1 MRVPGGDAGCVSGD
15 EDVVVDHVEGKT
27 AIYVQVRAFVF
38 VESVHRRQMRHNVP
52 QG

>member
-27 AIYVQVRAFVF
+27 TIYAQVRAFVF

>member
-1 MRVPGGDAGCVSGD
+1 
-15 EDVVVDHVEGKT
+15 VDDVEGKT
-27 AIYVQVRAFVF
+27 AINVQVRAFVF